1 MSTPAAT
8 PQPSP
13 ADNPVPSPEQRPRG
27 PSRVVVV
34 DDHAMFRTGVKAE
47 IGRAVA
53 VVGEAAD
60 AESAVQVI
68 LATRPDVVLLDVHL
82 PGGGGVEVLRRVH
95 ATNPDQ
101 KFLALSVSDAAED
114 VIGVIRA
121 GARGYVTK
129 SISGPD
135 LADAVRRVHD
145 GDAVFSP
152 KLAGFVLDAFAAGPP
167 SP

>member
-8 PQPSP
+8 PPQPTP
-13 ADNPVPSPEQRPRG
+13 ADNPVPSTDQRPRG

-60 AESAVQVI
+60 ADSAVHVI

-82 PGGGGVEVLRRVH
+82 PVGVGVELFRRVQ
-95 ATNPDQ
+95 ASNSDQ
-101 KFLALSVSDAAED
+101 
-114 VIGVIRA
+114 
-121 GARGYVTK
+121 
-129 SISGPD
+129 
-135 LADAVRRVHD
+135 
-145 GDAVFSP
+145 
-152 KLAGFVLDAFAAGPP
+152 
-167 SP
+167 